1 MRPSPYRS
9 DGEVTQDMEKFDPIK
24 MQELVKVT
32 DSDDGSE
39 LILTF
44 QNGRKLRI
52 SVSSG
57 GLESEFI
64 E

>member
-1 MRPSPYRS
+1 M
-9 DGEVTQDMEKFDPIK
+9 QDMEKFDPIK

-57 GLESEFI
+57 SLESEFI